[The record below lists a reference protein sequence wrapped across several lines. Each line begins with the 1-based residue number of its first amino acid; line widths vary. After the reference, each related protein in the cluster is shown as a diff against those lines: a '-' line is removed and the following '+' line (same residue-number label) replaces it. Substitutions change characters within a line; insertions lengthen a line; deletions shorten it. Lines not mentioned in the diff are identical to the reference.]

1 VSAAAQ
7 RLSSDRPE
15 VVEAAIKT
23 LGAIRTR
30 KAQRVLHDYLRPLY
44 RQARLN
50 LAALEH
56 VASVRLCEAAR
67 DALTDG
73 LVDSNRRIVR
83 RVLAVKSALGNRRDI
98 NLLLSLIQTNEPR
111 VRSNAIE
118 ALTSLPTGRLIRP
131 VLALLEV
138 RESSAAE
145 GPKPTHSDRASVA
158 DPAVAVWRAAADDRW
173 LRLLAARLFAH
184 RDEGIRSDG
193 DDAMLDLIIFLK
205 SVPLFR
211 EMSFEDVARI
221 ADKTERVAVAQGE
234 VLFEGGESITH
245 VHIVR
250 SGRIELYRDGMTVE
264 VMVAGASVGEHAI
277 FGNARQEVSARAATE
292 SLLLRLPV
300 SIISDLVAENPQ
312 SLGPVVG
319 DLMRRVNLL
328 HARLA
333 SLVRRPA
340 GSQQSRSSI
349 DAVVTA

>member
-1 VSAAAQ
+1 MWRASDCVKRPAM
-7 RLSSDRPE
+7 LSRTGWST
-15 VVEAAIKT
+15 AI
-23 LGAIRTR
+23 G
-30 KAQRVLHDYLRPLY
+30 
-44 RQARLN
+44 
-50 LAALEH
+50 
-56 VASVRLCEAAR
+56 
-67 DALTDG
+67 G
-73 LVDSNRRIVR
+73 LFEEF
-83 RVLAVKSALGNRRDI
+83 LAVKSALGNRRDI

-138 RESSAAE
+138 REASAAE
-145 GPKPTHSDRASVA
+145 GVKPTHPDRASVA

-193 DDAMLDLIIFLK
+193 DDAMLDLILFLK

-211 EMSFEDVARI
+211 EMSFEDIARI
-221 ADKTERVAVAQGE
+221 ADKTETVAVAEGE

-250 SGRIELYRDGMTVE
+250 SGRIELSRDGMTVE
-264 VMVAGASVGEHAI
+264 IMVAGESVGEHAI
-277 FGNARQEVSARAATE
+277 FGNARQEVSARAAAE

-349 DAVVTA
+349 DGIVIA